1 VAGVR
6 LTMATAA
13 FNYSQAERTNAILN
27 KHRVRFVFFGK
38 SGAILL
44 GFSDTTQD
52 VDIFPRK
59 ERENCKR
66 LIAALSELGFNLK
79 DSQKTE
85 IAKGKDFIQL
95 RDGPFDLD
103 LVFAPDGVESF
114 DDVWRNRVVVEGFPV
129 ANIDDIIKSKR
140 AAGRPRDKESLP
152 RLLSFRDWLSENKMH
167 RRRRP

>member
-1 VAGVR
+1 MM
-6 LTMATAA
+6 MASAA

-44 GFSDTTQD
+44 GFSDATQD

-59 ERENCKR
+59 EPGNCKR
-66 LIAALSELGFNLK
+66 LIAALLELGFNLK
-79 DSQKTE
+79 DSQTAE

-103 LVFAPDGVESF
+103 LIFAPDGVASF

-129 ANIDDIIKSKR
+129 ANIDDIINSKR

-152 RLLSFRDWLSENKMH
+152 RLLSFRDWLLSRKQKAST
-167 RRRRP
+167 RGTP